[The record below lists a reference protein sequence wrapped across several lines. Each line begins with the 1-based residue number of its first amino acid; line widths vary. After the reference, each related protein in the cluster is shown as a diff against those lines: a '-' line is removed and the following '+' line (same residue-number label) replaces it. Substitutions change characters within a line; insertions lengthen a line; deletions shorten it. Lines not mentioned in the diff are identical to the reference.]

1 MSADLKALIVRN
13 ELNLPR
19 EAVDRLLT
27 QNGRKALYA
36 LSPDKESG
44 PFLLFCCGDDFD
56 TIATK
61 MNLPR
66 DVIVATAIQ
75 YRWPDKARML
85 NRTDSGIVPGDL
97 QKELVNTILVATIV
111 AMQRDLG
118 EVIAGRKE
126 AKDCPLIPSSPQAL
140 QKLMEMVTSLNNPTP
155 ADPMKPQT
163 VIHATNVQ
171 VNQQQGLPEAPK
183 ALPETP
189 EKATEL
195 KLAMLKDIEGDAG

>member
-13 ELNLPR
+13 ELGLPQ
-19 EAVDRLLT
+19 EAVARLLT

-36 LSPDKESG
+36 LSPDKEPG

-75 YRWPDKARML
+75 YRWPDKARTL
-85 NRTDSGIVPGDL
+85 NRTDAGIVPGDL

-140 QKLMEMVTSLNNPTP
+140 QKLMEMVTALNNPAAAP
-155 ADPMKPQT
+155 DPLKPQT
-163 VIHATNVQ
+163 VVHATNVQ
-171 VNQQQGLPEAPK
+171 INQALPETPK

-189 EKATEL
+189 EKAAEL